1 MSIDPAVSP
10 NSFDPTAAPAPEDV
24 INRGVRLGTAASVI
38 SGFYAAAPTL
48 GMLDNIFNP
57 DLLAVWPLRDETSQ
71 KGVNLLLSGHDHQG
85 PLRTEWLNLYGYRP
99 SVPPTE
105 EARGND
111 SAAAANALL
120 FEHDR
125 FAAPQV
131 ADTPADHI
139 GAELAYAG
147 HVATSIAMQYRAGV
161 DVSAEGAALL
171 AFVNDH
177 LGPLGAA
184 VTAETQ
190 ESAETLTYQAI
201 ALLTQGYLH
210 ELTSFA
216 EFVAE

>member
-1 MSIDPAVSP
+1 MADSEQ
-10 NSFDPTAAPAPEDV
+10 F
-24 INRGVRLGTAASVI
+24 
-38 SGFYAAAPTL
+38 SGGRKA
-48 GMLDNIFNP
+48 
-57 DLLAVWPLRDETSQ
+57 E
-71 KGVNLLLSGHDHQG
+71 
-85 PLRTEWLNLYGYRP
+85 
-99 SVPPTE
+99 
-105 EARGND
+105 
-111 SAAAANALL
+111 
-120 FEHDR
+120 
-125 FAAPQV
+125 
-131 ADTPADHI
+131 PADHI